1 MKTVFKLL
9 FEGNPDIEIMKFQ
22 SSLPSSFI
30 VKEKNDGIYVEIE
43 SDSEGDARCQRLIDR
58 ELDRHFF
65 LTCVKIRA
73 EMIRKRVS
81 FSFNI
86 GYRIHGSLPN
96 DIQPQKWNYELPIQ
110 LRLWSI
116 AVDHNDILTKLLLLF
131 QIIELSYPD
140 TNDSEFYPI
149 YNNSTSP
156 PAPRTECKFIRHLI
170 AHAGDVKT
178 EQLKYYC
185 AYLNLPVVML
195 DITDQG
201 YYETIASKLPLMQQE
216 AKKVIEKAL

>member
-1 MKTVFKLL
+1 MKTTFKLL
-9 FEGNPDIEIMKFQ
+9 FEGNPDIEIKKFQ
-22 SSLPSSFI
+22 SSLPPSFL
-30 VKEKNDGIYVEIE
+30 VREKNDGIYVEIE
-43 SDSEGDARCQRLIDR
+43 SNSEEDDRCQRLIDR

-73 EMIRKRVS
+73 EMIRKRVTS
-81 FSFNI
+81 SLSMS
-86 GYRIHGSLPN
+86 YRIHGSLPD

-116 AVDHNDILTKLLLLF
+116 ADDHNDILTKLLLLF

-140 TNDSEFYPI
+140 TNNPRSYPI

-156 PAPRTECKFIRHLI
+156 PVPRTECKFIRHLI
-170 AHAGDVKT
+170 AHSGDVKT
-178 EQLKYYC
+178 EQLKHYC
-185 AYLNLPVVML
+185 EYLNLPEVML

-201 YYETIASKLPLMQQE
+201 YYEIIASKLPLMQQE
-216 AKKVIEKAL
+216 AKKVIEESL